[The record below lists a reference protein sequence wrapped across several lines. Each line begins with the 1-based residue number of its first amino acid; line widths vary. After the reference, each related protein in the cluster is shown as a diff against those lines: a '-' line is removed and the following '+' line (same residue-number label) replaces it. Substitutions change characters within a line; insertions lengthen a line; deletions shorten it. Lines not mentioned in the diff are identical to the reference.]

1 MKSISVLVVLIL
13 LLVTTGCQ
21 DKRVAPLEQR
31 VGELEVK
38 VKLLEVQQAKSA
50 DEKSQKEFVFKACVQ
65 NANDEYYQDVKAN
78 GTRTKNGAYDM
89 PVVTAHEI
97 DRRKQQ
103 KIEECKL
110 LYR

>member
-1 MKSISVLVVLIL
+1 MKPISVLAVLIL

-38 VKLLEVQQAKSA
+38 VKLLEAEHAKAA

-65 NANDEYYQDVKAN
+65 NANDES
-78 GTRTKNGAYDM
+78 
-89 PVVTAHEI
+89 
-97 DRRKQQ
+97 
-103 KIEECKL
+103 L
-110 LYR
+110 LSG